1 MSESWTI
8 NSAYSLAAFNKHV
21 DLLYDQHKYI
31 TFSAPRIGADRSIS
45 QNALFHVWATEY
57 VAWKLNITS
66 KEVSKGLLAGMKLII
81 KKRYTA
87 AHPDSVAW
95 MVHDVVNPFNGKS
108 KRDYT
113 SSADW
118 LHGEMFTVLCWLQMV
133 AADDGLILESKG
145 AFAKAQREHNGQ

>member
-1 MSESWTI
+1 MSESWTV

-21 DLLYDQHKYI
+21 ELLYDQHKYI

-57 VAWKLNITS
+57 VAWKLNMNN

-95 MVHDVVNPFNGKS
+95 MVYEVVNPFNGKS
-108 KRDYT
+108 KKDNRPRHIKVCGI
-113 SSADW
+113 SNR
-118 LHGEMFTVLCWLQMV
+118 LRMV
-133 AADDGLILESKG
+133 RRW
-145 AFAKAQREHNGQ
+145 RELDALRN